1 MPLHVPPAPAPALR
15 SVLAAL
21 GSPTAVHEAHT
32 PALRALQGPVTAE
45 LPLPVHVLDRL
56 HVSGLTAGG
65 RPPRTRLTGWR
76 FLIRSG
82 DRYVAAADTRLTP
95 DGWAFS
101 HFFEG
106 PYVAAT
112 ERALGKVYGP
122 RRVRL
127 LENQAAIH
135 VKRGDAAAAGRCA
148 ASYCSRPPMDFIDSA
163 ETGSLDSAS
172 LASRAMVAA
181 LAADGAAAGVVAGSA
196 GAALRFGGDSRPQA
210 ASATPRMGSQ
220 LRMGRPF
227 AVTTERFM
235 Q

>member
-32 PALRALQGPVTAE
+32 PSLRAIQGPLTAE

-56 HVSGLTAGG
+56 NVGGLAAGG

-82 DRYVAAADTRLTP
+82 DRFVAAADTRLTP

-112 ERALGKVYGP
+112 ERALRQAESLGKGYQP
-122 RRVRL
+122 RL
-127 LENQAAIH
+127 LSVPELYMLTLWLHGAVGA
-135 VKRGDAAAAGRCA
+135 DASAGLPA
-148 ASYCSRPPMDFIDSA
+148 ASDLLVPLAPAPPGIAPFRPHPVSELLPVLTHRLTPPA
-163 ETGSLDSAS
+163 PPVPPS
-172 LASRAMVAA
+172 LAAPAA
-181 LAADGAAAGVVAGSA
+181 
-196 GAALRFGGDSRPQA
+196 
-210 ASATPRMGSQ
+210 
-220 LRMGRPF
+220 
-227 AVTTERFM
+227 
-235 Q
+235 